1 MFGWL
6 SCVYLSYL
14 SKLIQKNS
22 SSCGNENQQF
32 LIIRFAAFYC
42 SYYSYPFQNLCQI
55 LNVKENSHA
64 RSFRHTLGRY
74 TPPIVYFSSFLTH
87 YFRSINVLFCPSPT
101 SPPPFF
107 FLQISLGKILTYTI
121 YHNLSMNLKDYILF
135 AFFYYADIKD
145 KLERK
150 QRDVY
155 KRKWN

>member
-22 SSCGNENQQF
+22 SSCGNENEQF

-55 LNVKENSHA
+55 LNIKENSHA

-87 YFRSINVLFCPSPT
+87 YFRSINRIILSFPHLLP
-101 SPPPFF
+101 PPPFF
-107 FLQISLGKILTYTI
+107 FLCRFHLARFWHIPYTI
-121 YHNLSMNLKDYILF
+121 TFPWTWKIIFFLLF
-135 AFFYYADIKD
+135 SVMQI
-145 KLERK
+145 
-150 QRDVY
+150 
-155 KRKWN
+155 